1 MMTRTTLWTVT
12 VIVSLALTSAAFA
25 ATDAQKCEQALS
37 AAWAKYQQCL
47 EKERS
52 KYYGG
57 KYDSDEAKFF
67 EKNGKCVDKYTQT
80 WPKLVRKYVGT
91 GTSCEGDRYAD
102 NNDGTF
108 YDRLTRLTWEKK
120 TDDGSIHDRDN
131 FYTWSTGSPWKEDGT
146 AFTVFLKALNDAGFG
161 GSNGWRLPSEYELY
175 TLVEP
180 AYPNCTT
187 SPCTTAPGET
197 APSFYWSS
205 SPVAVS
211 PLFARGVDFSAGGVG
226 GGGGKLAGF
235 YVRAG
240 RGGS

>member
-1 MMTRTTLWTVT
+1 MMTKTTLWTVT

-25 ATDAQKCEQALS
+25 ATDEEKCQQALS
-37 AAWAKYQQCL
+37 IAAGKYQLCMNN
-47 EKERS
+47 EFG

-57 KYDSDEAKFF
+57 RVSLIKLRETR
-67 EKNGKCVDKYTQT
+67 GKCVDKYTQT
-80 WPKLVRKYVGT
+80 WTKLVKKFTGK
-91 GTSCEGDRYAD
+91 GTSCEGARYVE
-102 NNDGTF
+102 NGDGTF
-108 YDRLTRLTWEKK
+108 YDGLTRLTWEEK
-120 TDDGSIHDRDN
+120 TDDGSIHDRGD

-180 AYPNCTT
+180 VYPNCTT

-197 APSFYWSS
+197 LAGFYWSS
-205 SPVAVS
+205 SALAVGPS
-211 PLFARGVDFSAGGVG
+211 LAWVVGFSAGNVG
-226 GGGGKLAGF
+226 IFVDKSLGF
-235 YVRAG
+235 YVRAV

>member
-1 MMTRTTLWTVT
+1 MMTKTTLWTVT

-37 AAWAKYQQCL
+37 AASAKYRQCL

-57 KYDSDEAKFF
+57 KYDSDEFF
-67 EKNGKCVDKYTQT
+67 EKAGKCVDKYTQT
-80 WPKLVRKYVGT
+80 WPKLVGKYVGT

-102 NNDGTF
+102 NGDGTF

-131 FYTWSTGSPWKEDGT
+131 FYTWWSTGSSWKEDGT

-180 AYPNCTT
+180 VYPNCTT

-197 APSFYWSS
+197 LAGFYWSS
-205 SPVAVS
+205 SALAVGPS
-211 PLFARGVDFSAGGVG
+211 LAWVVGFSAGNVG
-226 GGGGKLAGF
+226 IFVDKSLGF
-235 YVRAG
+235 YVRAV